1 MMSFRWKIAQAAE
14 IRWWQSYLKNK
25 PTTDYAVWKTKYWQ
39 DLLAE
44 IGLDKS
50 ITEGSKI
57 LDAGCGPAGIF
68 MIFKNHTV
76 DALDPLLDDY
86 EAKLPHFKRENYP
99 NVQFFSQS
107 LESFSDKKSV
117 YDTVFCLNAINH
129 VADLQQA
136 FDVLVDATKSGGTLV
151 VSIDAHNYSFLKTIF
166 QALPGDVLHPHQFDL
181 AEYSAMLTSRG
192 CRIERTLLK
201 KSEFIFNYYVLVAT
215 KI

>member
-1 MMSFRWKIAQAAE
+1 
-14 IRWWQSYLKNK
+14 
-25 PTTDYAVWKTKYWQ
+25 
-39 DLLAE
+39 
-44 IGLDKS
+44 
-50 ITEGSKI
+50 
-57 LDAGCGPAGIF
+57 
-68 MIFKNHTV
+68 MIFNNHKV

-99 NVQFFSQS
+99 NVQFFSQP

-129 VADLQQA
+129 VADLQRA

-151 VSIDAHNYSFLKTIF
+151 VSIDAHNFSALKTIF

-192 CRIERTLLK
+192 CKIERTLLK

-215 KI
+215 KIIEN